1 MTWEEERKK
10 RYRFENIYQSDVM
23 NIDRIHPLQQ
33 KNVINVVR
41 QMHKLDVNKV
51 VIIGSSL
58 NLRCNPWSDLDLVF
72 YGDLDG
78 FHRAHT
84 EMRIL
89 SVKRNNISY
98 NMSLPVWRAIF
109 LPCQKKP
116 DSAGFAAMQ

>member
-1 MTWEEERKK
+1 MGRRKK
-10 RYRFENIYQSDVM
+10 RYRFQNIYQSGIM

-41 QMHKLDVNKV
+41 EMQKLNVNKV
-51 VIIGSSL
+51 VVIGSSL

-89 SVKRNNISY
+89 SVVDGIVDILWMQDIKKQTG
-98 NMSLPVWRAIF
+98 F
-109 LPCQKKP
+109 LRI
-116 DSAGFAAMQ
+116 